1 MTPDTRRRVDRTAV
15 ISRPRRRALAMG
27 LGAVVLAAQAAPEVP
42 MPPGGRPWRIGWLL
56 ITRADSGI
64 AQRSIAAFEGALG
77 ERGWVRERHYTMER
91 WSEGDSRRFPALAG
105 ELVALQ
111 PDVLIAIETTALA
124 LQQHTRTIPIVLWAS
139 LDPVAAG
146 LVRSLAQPGGNV
158 TGVSNVAD
166 GLTVKNVE
174 ALFELVPHA
183 RRVAFLQ
190 DPGWAAS
197 ARQLE
202 IAREV
207 ARLKGAR
214 LDGVPITTEAQS
226 VERAFQAFERERPD
240 GLVIAN
246 DGATVAQA
254 RSIRERVRAQRLP
267 AAGLIE
273 AGGVVRHSADTVA
286 GLREA
291 ADLVDRIL
299 RGAKPADLP
308 VRQIRSV
315 TVTLNLGLARELGIE
330 LPASLRMRADEVI
343 E

>member
-1 MTPDTRRRVDRTAV
+1 
-15 ISRPRRRALAMG
+15 MG
-27 LGAVVLAAQAAPEVP
+27 LGAVALVAQAGPDPP

-56 ITRADSGI
+56 LTRADSDS
-64 AQRSIAAFEGALG
+64 ARRSMATFESALG
-77 ERGWVRERHYTMER
+77 ERGWVRERHYTIELR
-91 WSEGDSRRFPALAG
+91 SPDGDARRFHALAG

-111 PDVLIAIETTALA
+111 PDVLLAVETTALA
-124 LQQHTRTIPIVLWAS
+124 FRRHTSTIPIVLWAS

-166 GLTVKNVE
+166 GLTAKNVE
-174 ALFELVPHA
+174 ALFELVPRA
-183 RRVAFLQ
+183 RSVALLQ
-190 DPGWAAS
+190 DPRWAAA

-214 LDGVPITTEAQS
+214 LDGVPITTDAHA
-226 VERAFQAFERERPD
+226 VERAFQAFARERPD
-240 GLVIAN
+240 GLMIATN
-246 DGATVAQA
+246 GATLAQA
-254 RSIRERVRAQRLP
+254 QAIRERVRAQRLP
-267 AAGLIE
+267 AVGLIE
-273 AGGVVRHSADTVA
+273 AGAVVRHSADVVES
-286 GLREA
+286 LREA

-308 VRQIRSV
+308 VRQIKSV
-315 TVTLNLGLARELGIE
+315 IVTLNLGLARELGIE
-330 LPASLRMRADEVI
+330 VPASLRLRADEVI

>member
-1 MTPDTRRRVDRTAV
+1 
-15 ISRPRRRALAMG
+15 
-27 LGAVVLAAQAAPEVP
+27 
-42 MPPGGRPWRIGWLL
+42 
-56 ITRADSGI
+56 
-64 AQRSIAAFEGALG
+64 
-77 ERGWVRERHYTMER
+77 
-91 WSEGDSRRFPALAG
+91 
-105 ELVALQ
+105 
-111 PDVLIAIETTALA
+111 VLIAIETTALA
-124 LQQHTRTIPIVLWAS
+124 LRQHTRTIPIVLWAS

-273 AGGVVRHSADTVA
+273 AGSVVRHSADTVA